1 MIYVVLRLKWG
12 FWSRTS
18 CIDLMSLS
26 PIVLIGLFRM
36 VTPTRLVAY
45 HVVVTPL
52 VGDSF
57 HSTTFTSKE
66 KCVAALRMF
75 RLGPTRFCSFAFET
89 NSTVKQWSK
98 ELVLHLC
105 NLFFRVNLCG
115 AAPELLVQRPVGGR
129 TPPKATRC
137 VFFFPH
143 PLTTHFFL
151 ILKSHFVYWFNEFVT
166 NSFNRTV

>member
-1 MIYVVLRLKWG
+1 M
-12 FWSRTS
+12 
-18 CIDLMSLS
+18 
-26 PIVLIGLFRM
+26 
-36 VTPTRLVAY
+36 
-45 HVVVTPL
+45 
-52 VGDSF
+52 
-57 HSTTFTSKE
+57 
-66 KCVAALRMF
+66 RMF

-143 PLTTHFFL
+143 PLTTHFFWFWSRTSCIDLMSLSPIVL
-151 ILKSHFVYWFNEFVT
+151 IGLFRMVTPTRLVAYHVVVTPLVGDSFQAQHLHQKKSVLLLCGC
-166 NSFNRTV
+166 SG